1 MNWFLKTA
9 FRKMAMVSFLVII
22 LLLASC
28 NKKNNRGNEKDMAFT
43 PSFSLS
49 WSEYP
54 SWSVFGVAEMYDL
67 VDGAEGE
74 LGPIEEKWGVDLV
87 LKEMDYDSCLI
98 DYGSRQTDAV
108 CITNMDILN
117 PALAIDS
124 IAIMP
129 TSTSYGADA
138 AIVSSA
144 IKSLQDLAGKDVY
157 GLSKTVSEYMW
168 VRNLEL
174 SGEVEK
180 DYKFTNMDPGAAA
193 IAFQQNQSGFDAIAV
208 WNPFVL
214 ETLNKRADS
223 RVLFDSTTIP
233 GEIVDMV
240 VMSKESLEKPK
251 GAEAA
256 AAIADA
262 YYQVTKLLADPETQN
277 DALVAL
283 GEKFSHLDAEAMKTV
298 VRQTRFYSTPEQGI
312 SLFNNGTV
320 FPWAKEVDNTSDLF
334 TNDGFNKN
342 STEVSSK
349 SLNDIMPVVVDF
361 CLEHEIIS
369 SKPSVGFNN
378 ASAQLVFDSKY
389 MEMVK

>member
-1 MNWFLKTA
+1 MNCFLKA
-9 FRKMAMVSFLVII
+9 AIKKMAMVSVLLLI
-22 LLLASC
+22 LLFVSC
-28 NKKNNRGNEKDMAFT
+28 SKKNNAGNEQSMGFT

-67 VDGAEGE
+67 VDGAEGK

-124 IAIMP
+124 VAIMP

-138 AIVSSA
+138 VIVSSA
-144 IKSLQDLAGKDVY
+144 IKSVEDLTGKDVY

-174 SGEVEK
+174 SGEMEK
-180 DYKFTNMDPGAAA
+180 DYNFTNMDPGAAA

-214 ETLNKRADS
+214 ETLNKRSDS
-223 RVLFDSTTIP
+223 SVLFDSTSIP

-256 AAIADA
+256 AAIADT
-262 YYQVTKLLADPETQN
+262 YYQVTKLLADSKTQN

-283 GEKFSHLDAEAMKTV
+283 GEKFSHLDADSMKTV

-312 SLFNNGTV
+312 ALFNNGSV
-320 FPWAKEVDNTSDLF
+320 FPWAIEVENTSDLF
-334 TNDGFNKN
+334 TNDGFIKD
-342 STEVSSK
+342 SVEVSNK

-369 SKPSVGFNN
+369 SKPTVGFNT
-378 ASAQLVFDSKY
+378 SSSQLVFDSRY